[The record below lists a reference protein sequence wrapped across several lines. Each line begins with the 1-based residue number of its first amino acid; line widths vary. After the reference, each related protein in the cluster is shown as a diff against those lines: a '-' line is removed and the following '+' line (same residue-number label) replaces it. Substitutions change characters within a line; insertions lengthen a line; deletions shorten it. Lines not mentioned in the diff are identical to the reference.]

1 MWRRCNEAAP
11 ATRGACDVGRRALKP
26 PSVLPE
32 GSILPQ
38 GRATGQGWQEYCK
51 VVTAGFK
58 PPGSSEEGIG

>member
-1 MWRRCNEAAP
+1 MWRCCNESAP

-58 PPGSSEEGIG
+58 RLGSSKRRCG